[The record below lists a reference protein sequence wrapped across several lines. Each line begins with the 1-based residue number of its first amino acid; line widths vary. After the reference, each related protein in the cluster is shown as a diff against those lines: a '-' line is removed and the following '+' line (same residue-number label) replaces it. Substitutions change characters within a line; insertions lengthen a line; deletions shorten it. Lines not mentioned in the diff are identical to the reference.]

1 MFFSKPKLFIYR
13 KRGVLEIYQE
23 KNASPLAKIDIPKDV
38 EKNEEILSSAKFK
51 NIVNSSLEKYA
62 LKGQKVIILLS
73 GEIIFQKTIPKSD
86 IESQDQQIQTFL
98 DDVPFDSQK
107 IAQKQIE
114 TQDGLLL
121 VATNRDLFD
130 PIVKSLDILGAS
142 TQLVLPSSLF
152 TSEKEVTQELFL
164 NIKKNSD
171 LVKRSNLLTQ
181 EKKIGK
187 TETKKAPLNS
197 QKRQKILALIA
208 TTLIIVGISG
218 IIYYLLTQFV
228 LKKPKF
234 APTQNLP
241 QTSIIQDKEA
251 TDTPPMSQTQEN
263 TPSP

>member
-1 MFFSKPKLFIYR
+1 M
-13 KRGVLEIYQE
+13 
-23 KNASPLAKIDIPKDV
+23 
-38 EKNEEILSSAKFK
+38 
-51 NIVNSSLEKYA
+51 
-62 LKGQKVIILLS
+62 
-73 GEIIFQKTIPKSD
+73 
-86 IESQDQQIQTFL
+86 
-98 DDVPFDSQK
+98 
-107 IAQKQIE
+107 
-114 TQDGLLL
+114 
-121 VATNRDLFD
+121 FD

-208 TTLIIVGISG
+208 TLLIVVGISG